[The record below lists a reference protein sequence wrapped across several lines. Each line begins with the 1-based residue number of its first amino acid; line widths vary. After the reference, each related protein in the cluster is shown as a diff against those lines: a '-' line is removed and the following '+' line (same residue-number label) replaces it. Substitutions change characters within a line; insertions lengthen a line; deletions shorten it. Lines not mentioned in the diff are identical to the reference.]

1 MTTSVWLARLGLNR
15 AVSVTLMGRA
25 WGVVVGVI
33 TIVFIGHFLTPVAQ
47 GYYYTFASLIA
58 LQVFVELGLT
68 YAIAQFASHE
78 MAHLTWRGDGTVD
91 GSPTNKKRLQSL
103 LQFAMR
109 WFGGA
114 GLVMSA
120 VLVPLGAAVA
130 GLDPSASLSRQDV
143 FAPWTLLV
151 LLSAANLPVMAAAAL
166 LEGCGQIAEV
176 AFLRLA
182 QAVVAAAAMWC
193 VLAMGGSLFAL
204 AAQAAATLLTGVL
217 WLAFAYR
224 PFFRDLLSYRADTPG
239 MSWPREIWPFHW
251 RIAVSWASGYL
262 IAQLLSPMLFASQG
276 PVAAGQMGLALQ
288 VSGALNVMALAWINT
303 KTPVYGQLI
312 ARGQGR
318 ELDRLFFRGL
328 AQSSFALGVCLLG
341 VLAVLW
347 GLEEAGS
354 PWAQRVLPLPLMTA
368 MAALTM
374 ANHVVFAQ
382 AAVLR
387 AHKQEPFMVLSVV
400 SGLAT
405 AGAASILIPAW
416 GLDGAVAAYALG
428 AGVVGLSGGTA
439 IFLHKRKIWW
449 LRDAR

>member
-1 MTTSVWLARLGLNR
+1 MSTSVWLDRLGLNR
-15 AVSVTLMGRA
+15 AVSVTLLGRL
-25 WGVVVGVI
+25 WGVLVGVVTVI
-33 TIVFIGHFLTPVAQ
+33 FIGHFLTPVAQ

-68 YAIAQFASHE
+68 YAIVQFASHE
-78 MAHLTWRGDGTVD
+78 MAHLAWRADGTVE
-91 GSPTNKKRLQSL
+91 GSPGARKRLQSL
-103 LQFAMR
+103 LQFALR

-114 GLVMSA
+114 GLVMVL
-120 VLVPLGAAVA
+120 VLVPLGAGVA

-143 FAPWTLLV
+143 FMPWTLLV
-151 LLSAANLPVMAAAAL
+151 LLSAANLPLAAAVSL
-166 LEGCGQIAEV
+166 LEGCGQITEV

-182 QAVVAAAAMWC
+182 QAVVAAAAMWY
-193 VLAMGGSLFAL
+193 VLATGGSLFAL
-204 AAQAAATLLTGVL
+204 AAQAGATLLTGVV
-217 WLAFAYR
+217 WLSLAYR
-224 PFFRDLLSYRADTPG
+224 PFFRDLLAHRSDTPG
-239 MSWPREIWPFHW
+239 MSWSREIWPFHW

-276 PVAAGQMGLALQ
+276 PVAAGQMGLSLQ
-288 VSGALNVMALAWINT
+288 ITGALNVMALAWINT

-328 AQSSFALGVCLLG
+328 AQSSFVLLACLLG

-347 GLEEAGS
+347 VLQEAGS

-368 MAALTM
+368 MAVLTM
-374 ANHVVFAQ
+374 VNHIVFAE

-387 AHKQEPFMVLSVV
+387 AHKQEPFMVLSLA

-405 AGAASILIPAW
+405 AGAAALLIPRY
-416 GLDGAVAAYALG
+416 GLNGSVAAYAIG
-428 AGVVGLSGGTA
+428 AGVIGLAGGTA
-439 IFLHKRKIWW
+439 IFMHKRQIWW
-449 LRDAR
+449 LKDAH